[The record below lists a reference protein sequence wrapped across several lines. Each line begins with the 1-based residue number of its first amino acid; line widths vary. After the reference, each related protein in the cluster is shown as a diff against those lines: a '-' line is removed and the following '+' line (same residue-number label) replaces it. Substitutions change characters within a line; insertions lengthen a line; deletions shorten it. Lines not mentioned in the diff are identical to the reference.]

1 MQSANWSRRRFTLL
15 GAALLQSS
23 QPSILVHE
31 HVLVDFIGADKIAPG
46 RYDPEEVF
54 RQYRPRLENIAKL
67 GCRRLQECTPNFLGR
82 DPKLLRRLA
91 DATGIDIWT
100 NTGLYAARDQK
111 FLPPY
116 AWKETAEQL
125 SRRWVAESRK
135 GIDGVKPRF
144 IKIGV
149 NRGPLVAIDR
159 KIVRAAALTSKETGL
174 TIASHTGNGIA
185 AVEQIEIVLAEKLP
199 PGKFVWVH
207 ADGEKDHSF
216 HKRAG
221 EAGAWVE
228 FDHVGPSEQ
237 ALAWHL
243 ECLRFMDS
251 NKLLGRALISQDAGY
266 YRPGEPDGGAYKD
279 YAAIYTKFLPM
290 LPREWVSTLM
300 WDNPRAAFG

>member
-1 MQSANWSRRRFTLL
+1 MPSADWSRRRFTLL
-15 GAALLQSS
+15 GAAFVPSPP
-23 QPSILVHE
+23 PSILVHE
-31 HVLVDFIGADKIAPG
+31 HVLVDFIGADKIGPG
-46 RYDPEEVF
+46 RYDPDEVF
-54 RQYRPRLENIAKL
+54 RLYRPRLENIARL
-67 GCRRLQECTPNFLGR
+67 GCRRLQECTPNLLGR
-82 DPKLLRRLA
+82 DPKLLRRLS

-100 NTGLYAARDQK
+100 NTGLYSAREQK
-111 FLPPY
+111 YLPPY

-125 SRRWVAESRK
+125 SRRWIAEARN
-135 GIDGVKPRF
+135 GVEGTKPRF

-149 NRGPLVAIDR
+149 NRGPLSEIDR

-185 AVEQIEIVLAEKLP
+185 AMEQVEILLAQKLP
-199 PGKFVWVH
+199 SAKFVWVH

-216 HKRAG
+216 HKRIA

-237 ALAWHL
+237 ALSWHL
-243 ECLRFMDS
+243 QCLRFMDA

-279 YAAIYTKFLPM
+279 YAHIYTKFLPM
-290 LPREWVSTLM
+290 LPRDWVPTLM
-300 WDNPRAAFG
+300 WENPRAAFG